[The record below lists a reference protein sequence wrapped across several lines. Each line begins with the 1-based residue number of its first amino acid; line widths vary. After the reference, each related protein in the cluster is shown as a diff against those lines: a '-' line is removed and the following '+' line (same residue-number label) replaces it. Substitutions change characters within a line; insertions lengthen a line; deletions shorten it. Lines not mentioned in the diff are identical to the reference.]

1 MSANPGA
8 ALRACSCIKSTIDVV
23 PDLPV
28 CDLGS
33 CMFSS
38 FGKNAIVYAL
48 GIARLRVF
56 YALSLDRQ
64 TAFFTQR
71 GIRGAD

>member
-1 MSANPGA
+1 
-8 ALRACSCIKSTIDVV
+8 
-23 PDLPV
+23 
-28 CDLGS
+28 
-33 CMFSS
+33 MFSS